1 MSELTPVYRFGPFCL
16 DPTEKVLLCANEP
29 VHLTLKAFSVLQML
43 VENSG
48 HIVEK
53 AELMRHCWPDA
64 FVEEANLAQTICVLR
79 KVLGDNRRSHRYVE
93 TLSRRGYR
101 FTAAVLQVADPLG
114 NAPQSLHA
122 GRGEAH
128 HLYQR
133 GRHYWRR
140 YTVEGLQKGIDYFR
154 RAIRIDPNH
163 SMSHVGLADCFY
175 RLSNI
180 CLPPRKAIPTA
191 KSSVLRALEI
201 DQKSAEAHAL
211 LGLINLFYDLDWP
224 VAQHQFQEAI
234 AWGPNTAL
242 THKRYGWALGMIG
255 RFDEGITE
263 IDRALD
269 LEPESTE
276 LHVGSGLV
284 HYLARHYDV
293 AIARAKLAL
302 DNEPEFFPARVL
314 LGIALFQQNRQVE
327 GLLELERAASLA
339 KVPWT
344 LGYLG
349 YAYGMSGRRR
359 QALATLG
366 RLRRTARRVY
376 VSPFA
381 MTLVQKGVGARDL
394 ALRSLLRSYKDR
406 TEMLGFALG
415 SPELDDLRSDVRFVT
430 SLQRCKFGP
439 HHPARV
445 NTLEHRRA
453 DTR

>member
-16 DPTEKVLLCANEP
+16 DPAEKVLLCADKP
-29 VHLTLKAFSVLQML
+29 VHLTLKAFGVLQLL
-43 VENSG
+43 VESRC

-53 AELMRHCWPDA
+53 AELMQRCLPDA
-64 FVEEANLAQTICVLR
+64 YVEEANLAQTVCMLR
-79 KVLGDNRRSHRYVE
+79 KALGDNGRTHHYVE
-93 TLSRRGYR
+93 TVSRRGYR
-101 FTAAVLQVADPLG
+101 FTTDVVLGVLPSGNGVANHTQGDG
-114 NAPQSLHA
+114 
-122 GRGEAH
+122 GEAD
-128 HLYQR
+128 HLYKR
-133 GRHYWRR
+133 GRHYWSK
-140 YTVEGLQKGIDYFR
+140 YTVKGLEKAIEYFR

-224 VAQHQFQEAI
+224 VAEHQFQEAI
-234 AWGPNTAL
+234 TWGPNTAL

-314 LGIALFQQNRQVE
+314 LGIALFQKNRQVE

-366 RLRRTARRVY
+366 RLRKTARHIY

-381 MTLVQKGVGARDL
+381 MALVQKGLGARDL

-445 NTLEHRRA
+445 NILEHQRA
-453 DTR
+453 DT